1 MKLLKLLMT
10 LLNNPS
16 ALETFK
22 LKTFMFGLF
31 PSSIY
36 LTTSIK
42 KLTYHITQHI
52 APKFH
57 HLNGAYDLNG
67 RCI

>member
-22 LKTFMFGLF
+22 LKTFMPVCQELF
-31 PSSIY
+31 QKGPKYKTQISTIATA
-36 LTTSIK
+36 TT
-42 KLTYHITQHI
+42 TT
-52 APKFH
+52 
-57 HLNGAYDLNG
+57 
-67 RCI
+67 